1 MDSTL
6 LVAARSG
13 DTASFDALV
22 APFRR
27 ELTAHCYRLT
37 GSLSDADDL
46 LQESLLRAWKG
57 LGGYEGKASLRAWL
71 YRIATNTCL
80 TEIERRPR
88 RAMPAD
94 HGPPSDPMARPGEA
108 ILDPIWL
115 DPCPDALWMTAAP
128 SPDVRISARESVAI
142 AFIAAIQTLPP
153 LQRAVLIF
161 RDVLGWSAVE
171 VAENL
176 DTTVAA
182 VNSALQRAR
191 ETLERR
197 REGTHDLLSPLDGPL
212 QTLLVRYVQAWESGD
227 IDTLA
232 SLLREDA
239 TLSMPPL
246 PAWYAGR
253 AVIDQFLRG
262 LVPMLG
268 RLRLVPVGISG
279 GPGLAFYRQ
288 NPGEDVFRAFGL
300 QALRVDAEGRIASID
315 TFTGPQCFAAFGLAA
330 TLG

>member
-1 MDSTL
+1 MDSNL
-6 LVAARSG
+6 LVAARGG

-57 LGGYEGKASLRAWL
+57 LGGFEGKASLRSWL

-88 RAMPAD
+88 RAMPSD
-94 HGPPSDPMARPGEA
+94 FGPPADLAAGPSVPVM
-108 ILDPIWL
+108 DPIWL
-115 DPCPDALWMTAAP
+115 DPCPDAMWMEATPAP
-128 SPDVRISARESVAI
+128 DATISARESVAI
-142 AFIAAIQTLPP
+142 AFVAAIQTLPA

-161 RDVLGWSAVE
+161 RDVLGWSAAE
-171 VAENL
+171 VAESL
-176 DTTVAA
+176 ETSVPA

-191 ETLERR
+191 DTLEKR
-197 REGTHDLLSPLDGPL
+197 REQGIDALAPLDGKL
-212 QTLLVRYVQAWESGD
+212 QALLVRYVQAWESGD
-227 IDTLA
+227 VDTLA

-239 TLSMPPL
+239 TLSMPPM

-253 AVIDQFLRG
+253 HVIEPFLRG

-268 RLRLVPVGISG
+268 KLRLVPVGISG
-279 GPGLAFYRQ
+279 GPGVALYRQ
-288 NPGEDVFRAFGL
+288 LPGDTAFRAFGL
-300 QALRVDAEGRIASID
+300 QALRIDAEGRIASID
-315 TFTGPQCFAAFGLAA
+315 TFTGPQHFGTFGLPGEVA
-330 TLG
+330 